1 MTASP
6 LQTDFFPV
14 KWSTR
19 HVFTVTFN
27 RTPFLSM
34 QGQRIVFE
42 RHFDRCSSFSKAAN
56 ANARYKQAL
65 KKRIFL
71 EIIDLFGFTILP
83 SWWIVV
89 CPACV
94 LAVRRELS
102 FKNSILSRNFRNS
115 NLEID
120 VILNCFEATTRVST
134 FESNAVYSVWYQQEI
149 ALILSAWKS
158 GSYAENSFPNLE
170 FNRKGRS
177 ELRNKTTSFPG
188 SSQKHSTGKYVIS
201 EFFFLSE
208 QFHNYQFS
216 INHVTCN

>member
-19 HVFTVTFN
+19 HVFIVTFN

-120 VILNCFEATTRVST
+120 VIL
-134 FESNAVYSVWYQQEI
+134 
-149 ALILSAWKS
+149 
-158 GSYAENSFPNLE
+158 
-170 FNRKGRS
+170 S
-177 ELRNKTTSFPG
+177 ELFRGDDTSFDFRKQRRLFRLIP
-188 SSQKHSTGKYVIS
+188 TGNCSDFKR
-201 EFFFLSE
+201 LKKRKL
-208 QFHNYQFS
+208 
-216 INHVTCN
+216 CRK